1 MKNDILTS
9 IFGTLSAST
18 ILVDFQSTIDTAWKI
33 IGIIS
38 GVIAII
44 CFTKESIHRI
54 KVKILKAKN
63 DGVITKE
70 EAKDIISESINDAK
84 TIIDMTKQLTNNDKE
99 E

>member
-18 ILVDFQSTIDTAWKI
+18 ILIDFQSTIDTAWKI

-44 CFTKESIHRI
+44 CFIKESIYRI
-54 KVKILKAKN
+54 KAKILKAKK
-63 DGVITKE
+63 DGIITKE
-70 EAKDIISESINDAK
+70 ETKDIINESINDAK
-84 TIIDMTKQLTNNDKE
+84 TIIDMTKQLINNDKE